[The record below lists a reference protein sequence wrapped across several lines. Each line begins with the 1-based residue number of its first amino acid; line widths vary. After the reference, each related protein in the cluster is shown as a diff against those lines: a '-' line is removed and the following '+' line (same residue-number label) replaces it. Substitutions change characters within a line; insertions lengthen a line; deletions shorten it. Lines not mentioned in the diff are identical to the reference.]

1 MIFDEIYDVE
11 GTRGIKKIEIPKVAQ
26 DFLPA
31 NNFGIVAIKKYL
43 PIVVSEHKKNAEK
56 EKFLYNYYLGKQ
68 DIWNKTRLYQKDAV
82 NNNRIC
88 ENHAL
93 RQVDFK
99 TGFITSEQREY
110 TGKEGAENDTA
121 TKDDLTY
128 LNRYLTDVN
137 FFGKDKTLKEWI
149 YITGVGCTDVRPR
162 TDIVSVDEKGNA
174 KFKTA
179 SDGYDIRY
187 EAPFE
192 FNVVSPIDNFV
203 VYSSARGNEPL
214 FCVSMVEVERYPNS
228 KTDTSTIIQYQIE
241 TKYAIFRVSSD
252 LAFKRYGQ
260 IETVSVKSTNNII
273 PIVEHSAN
281 NARLGVIEKNKS
293 LFDAINTL
301 VSSVADMV
309 VDNANVIMVF
319 KNTDIEAEEIQAMK
333 SAGAIILKDTN
344 IGKSSIGADLDTI
357 KVQIDYNG
365 LNAYYEQR
373 LSQAY
378 DIVGVPLASGQVTSG
393 GDTGQARLL
402 GGGWS
407 NATTISTNE
416 TNTMK
421 MSDYEVLKQILYL
434 CKLYNDCPLNSI
446 TASQIDIKYKLNSSD
461 NFLVKAQGIANL
473 YGTNM
478 PKEMILKASG
488 IFSDVGASAKAWEEY
503 DNVVKQQAQSSNS
516 LQTQDENITQE
527 E

>member
-1 MIFDEIYDVE
+1 MIFEELYEI
-11 GTRGIKKIEIPKVAQ
+11 GGSRGIKRIEIPKVAQ
-26 DFLPA
+26 DFSPA
-31 NNFGIVAIKKYL
+31 NNYGIISIKKYL
-43 PIVVSEHKKNAEK
+43 PKVVSIHKENAQK
-56 EKFLYNYYLGKQ
+56 ELFLYNYYLGKQ
-68 DIWNKTRLYQKDAV
+68 DIWKKQRLYQKDAI

-99 TGFITSEQREY
+99 TGFITSDNREY
-110 TGKEGAENDTA
+110 TAKEGVDNDQK
-121 TKDDLTY
+121 TKNDLTF

-162 TDIVSVDEKGNA
+162 TDILSTDDAGNTR
-174 KFKTA
+174 FLTA
-179 SDGYDIRY
+179 EDGYDIRY

-192 FNVVSPIDNFV
+192 FNVVSPLENFV
-203 VYSSARGNEPL
+203 VYSSGRNKEPL
-214 FCVSMVEVERYPNS
+214 FCVSMVEVEAHPENPD
-228 KTDTSTIIQYQIE
+228 DTSTVIEYQIE
-241 TKYAIFRVSSD
+241 TKYAIFRVNSD
-252 LAFKRYGQ
+252 LGFRKYGDL
-260 IETVSVKSTNNII
+260 EVKAIKTTNNII

-309 VDNANVIMVF
+309 VDNANVILVF
-319 KNTDIEAEEIQAMK
+319 KNTDISGDEVQEMK
-333 SAGAIILKDTN
+333 KAGAIIISDSN
-344 IGKSSIGADLDTI
+344 MGKNSVGADLDTI

-365 LNAYYEQR
+365 LNTYYEQR

-421 MSDYEVLKQILYL
+421 MSDYEVLRQILYL
-434 CKLYNDCPLNSI
+434 CKLYKDCPLDAI

-473 YGTNM
+473 YNVNM
-478 PKEMILKASG
+478 PKDMILKASG
-488 IFSDVGASAKAWEEY
+488 LVPDVGAGANAWELY
-503 DNVVKQQAQSSNS
+503 DQKVKQATQQPAQTE
-516 LQTQDENITQE
+516 QTQIIE

>member
-1 MIFDEIYDVE
+1 MIFDGLYEVE
-11 GTRGIKKIEIPKVAQ
+11 GSRGIKRIEIPKVAD
-26 DFLPA
+26 DFLPS
-31 NNFGIVAIKKYL
+31 NGYGLLAIKKYL
-43 PIVVSEHKKNAEK
+43 PKAVSIHRENAQK
-56 EKFLYNYYLGKQ
+56 EQFLYDYYLGQQ
-68 DIWNKTRLYQKDAV
+68 DILKKQRLYQKDAI

-110 TGKEGAENDTA
+110 TAKEGIENNSEL
-121 TKDDLTY
+121 KNDLTF
-128 LNRYLTDVN
+128 LNRYFADVN

-162 TDIVSVDEKGNA
+162 TDIVSIDENGNA

-203 VYSSARGNEPL
+203 VYSSGRSKEPL
-214 FCVSMVEVERYPNS
+214 FCVSMVEVEKNPNDP
-228 KTDTSTIIQYQIE
+228 KDTSTEIEYQIE
-241 TKYAIFRVSSD
+241 TKYAIIR
-252 LAFKRYGQ
+252 
-260 IETVSVKSTNNII
+260 VKSNKNFRNYGEPAVLIEKKTNFII

-301 VSSVADMV
+301 VSATTDMV
-309 VDNANVIMVF
+309 VDNANVILVF
-319 KNTDIEAEEIQAMK
+319 KNTDIDSETIQSMK
-333 SAGAIILKDTN
+333 SAGAIIIKDTN
-344 IGKSSIGADLDTI
+344 TGRNVVSADLDTI
-357 KVQIDYNG
+357 KVQIDYAG
-365 LNAYYEQR
+365 LNTFYEQR

-416 TNTMK
+416 TNTMR
-421 MSDYEVLKQILYL
+421 MSDYEVLRQILYL
-434 CKLYNDCPLNSI
+434 CKLYKDCPLNLI
-446 TASQIDIKYKLNSSD
+446 TASQIDIKYKLNSND

-473 YGTNM
+473 YNVNM
-478 PKEMILKASG
+478 PKDVILKASG
-488 IFSDVGASAKAWEEY
+488 LVSDVGAVSVAWEDY
-503 DNVVKQQAQSSNS
+503 DQRIKQSAQQPA
-516 LQTQDENITQE
+516 QTEETQIIE

>member
-1 MIFDEIYDVE
+1 MIFEEFYE
-11 GTRGIKKIEIPKVAQ
+11 MGGYRGIKKIEIPKVPQ
-26 DFLPA
+26 DFLPS
-31 NNFGIVAIKKYL
+31 NNYGIVAIKKYL
-43 PIVVSEHKKNAEK
+43 PKVVNLHKQNAQK
-56 EKFLYNYYLGKQ
+56 ELFLYNYYLGKQ
-68 DIWNKTRLYQKDAV
+68 DIFHKQRLYQKDAS

-110 TGKEGAENDTA
+110 TAKEGVDNDFD

-162 TDIVSVDEKGNA
+162 TDIVSLDEQGEA
-174 KFKTA
+174 KFLTEN
-179 SDGYDIRY
+179 DGYDIRY

-192 FNVVSPIDNFV
+192 FNVVSPMENFV
-203 VYSSARGNEPL
+203 VYSSGRNKEPL
-214 FCVSMVEVERYPNS
+214 FCVSMVEVESYPDDENN
-228 KTDTSTIIQYQIE
+228 TSTEIHYQIE
-241 TKYAIFRVSSD
+241 TKYAIFSVNSD
-252 LAFKRYGQ
+252 LAFKNYGEP
-260 IETVSVKSTNNII
+260 IVKTVKTTNNII

-301 VSSVADMV
+301 VSSIADMV
-309 VDNANVIMVF
+309 VDNANVILVF
-319 KNTDIEAEEIQAMK
+319 KNTDISGEEVKAMK
-333 SAGAIILKDTN
+333 SAGAIIISDTN
-344 IGKSSIGADLDTI
+344 VGKNSVGADLDTI
-357 KVQIDYNG
+357 TVSIDYTG
-365 LNAYYEQR
+365 LNLYYEQR

-421 MSDYEVLKQILYL
+421 MSDYEVLRQILYL
-434 CKLYNDCPLNSI
+434 CKLYKNCPLDKI

-473 YGTNM
+473 YSVNM
-478 PKEMILKASG
+478 PKDMILKASG
-488 IFSDVGASAKAWEEY
+488 IISDVGAGAREWEQY
-503 DNVVKQQAQSSNS
+503 DQQIKAQS
-516 LQTQDENITQE
+516 QQPQIIERETENDTNV
-527 E
+527 

>member
-1 MIFDEIYDVE
+1 MIFEEFYE
-11 GTRGIKKIEIPKVAQ
+11 MGGYRGIKKIEIPKVPQ
-26 DFLPA
+26 DFLPS
-31 NNFGIVAIKKYL
+31 NNYGIVAIKKYL
-43 PIVVSEHKKNAEK
+43 PKVVNLHKQNAQK
-56 EKFLYNYYLGKQ
+56 ELFLYNYYLGKQ
-68 DIWNKTRLYQKDAV
+68 DIFHKQRLYQKDAS

-110 TGKEGAENDTA
+110 TAKEGVDNDFG

-162 TDIVSVDEKGNA
+162 TDIVSLDEQGEA
-174 KFKTA
+174 KFLTEN
-179 SDGYDIRY
+179 DGYDIRY

-192 FNVVSPIDNFV
+192 FNVVSPMENFV
-203 VYSSARGNEPL
+203 VYSSGRNKEPL
-214 FCVSMVEVERYPNS
+214 FCVSMVEVESYPDDENN
-228 KTDTSTIIQYQIE
+228 TSTEIHYQIE
-241 TKYAIFRVSSD
+241 TKYAIFSVNSD
-252 LAFKRYGQ
+252 LAFKNYGEP
-260 IETVSVKSTNNII
+260 IVKTVKTTNNII

-301 VSSVADMV
+301 VSSIADMV
-309 VDNANVIMVF
+309 VDNANVILVF
-319 KNTDIEAEEIQAMK
+319 KNTDISGEEVKAMK
-333 SAGAIILKDTN
+333 SAGAIIISDTN
-344 IGKSSIGADLDTI
+344 VGKNSVGADLDTI
-357 KVQIDYNG
+357 TVSIDYTG
-365 LNAYYEQR
+365 LNLYYEQR

-421 MSDYEVLKQILYL
+421 MSDYEVLRQILYL
-434 CKLYNDCPLNSI
+434 CKLYKNCPLDKI

-473 YGTNM
+473 YSVNM
-478 PKEMILKASG
+478 PKDMILKASG
-488 IFSDVGASAKAWEEY
+488 IISDVGAGAREWEQY
-503 DNVVKQQAQSSNS
+503 DQQIKAQS
-516 LQTQDENITQE
+516 QQPQIIERKTENDINV
-527 E
+527 

>member
-1 MIFDEIYDVE
+1 MIFEEFYE
-11 GTRGIKKIEIPKVAQ
+11 MGGYRGIKKIEIPKVPQ
-26 DFLPA
+26 DFLPS
-31 NNFGIVAIKKYL
+31 NNYGIVAIKKYL
-43 PIVVSEHKKNAEK
+43 PKVVNLHKQNAQK
-56 EKFLYNYYLGKQ
+56 ELFLYNYYLGKQ
-68 DIWNKTRLYQKDAV
+68 DIFHKQRLYQKDAS

-110 TGKEGAENDTA
+110 TAKEGVDNDFD

-162 TDIVSVDEKGNA
+162 TDIVSLDEQGEA
-174 KFKTA
+174 KFLTEN
-179 SDGYDIRY
+179 DGYDIRC

-192 FNVVSPIDNFV
+192 FNVVSPMENFV
-203 VYSSARGNEPL
+203 VYSSGRNKEPL
-214 FCVSMVEVERYPNS
+214 FCVSMVEVESYPDDENN
-228 KTDTSTIIQYQIE
+228 TSTEIHYQIE
-241 TKYAIFRVSSD
+241 TKYAIFSVNSD
-252 LAFKRYGQ
+252 LAFKNYGEP
-260 IETVSVKSTNNII
+260 IVKTVKTTNNII

-301 VSSVADMV
+301 VSSIADMV
-309 VDNANVIMVF
+309 VDNANVILVF
-319 KNTDIEAEEIQAMK
+319 KNTDISGEEVKAMK
-333 SAGAIILKDTN
+333 SAGAIIISDTN
-344 IGKSSIGADLDTI
+344 VGKNSVGADLDTI
-357 KVQIDYNG
+357 TVSIDYTG
-365 LNAYYEQR
+365 LNLYYEQR

-421 MSDYEVLKQILYL
+421 MSDYEVLRQILYL
-434 CKLYNDCPLNSI
+434 CKLYKNCPLDKI

-473 YGTNM
+473 YSVNM
-478 PKEMILKASG
+478 PKDMILKASG
-488 IFSDVGASAKAWEEY
+488 IISDVGAGAREWEQY
-503 DNVVKQQAQSSNS
+503 DQQIKAQS
-516 LQTQDENITQE
+516 QQPQKTENDMNV
-527 E
+527 